1 MRTIPLPVWLIMVAQ
16 ALGMLTAPLVIF
28 VGGFLGVLFAPT
40 SDLATLPVA
49 ALVVGS
55 ALASMPAALIM
66 KRIGRRS
73 GFIYATLVAIL
84 GSILAFYSVRS
95 ENFFGL
101 CFSILLLGGH
111 MAFVQQFRF
120 AAIEWV
126 NSDKIAIA
134 ASVVMLGGLFAAWF
148 GPEIAM
154 LGKDLMV
161 DQFSGSFILL
171 ALCHVILLVLLSVM
185 PFASIQTVDESS
197 PAGRPWLELIK
208 QPGISAAIACSAVGF
223 GVMSLIMTATPVSMS
238 EIQNYPLEETKTVIQ
253 SHIMAMFIP
262 SLFAPLLFRTF
273 SLLSMLMFGLVM
285 MAVAISVALLDQS
298 YWGYWWA
305 LVCLGVGWNFLFV
318 GGTTLLAQQYN
329 KQESFSAQA
338 LNDVSVFTT
347 QAVMSLCAGWMV
359 FNYGWFALNLLAI
372 PLLLIALLLVVR
384 WYWGSIRRPKAA
396 GE

>member
-1 MRTIPLPVWLIMVAQ
+1 MFAIPFPVWLIMLAQ

-28 VGGFLGVLFAPT
+28 VGGFLGVLFAPS

-84 GSILAFYSVRS
+84 GSILAFYSVRT

-101 CFSILLLGGH
+101 CFSIFLLGGH

-126 NSDKIAIA
+126 SSDKIAIA

-154 LGKDLMV
+154 IGKDLMAQ
-161 DQFSGSFILL
+161 QFSGSFVLL
-171 ALCHVILLVLLSVM
+171 ALCHVALLILLSVM
-185 PFASIQTVDESS
+185 PFASIQAVDESE
-197 PAGRPWLELIK
+197 PAGRSWSQLL
-208 QPGISAAIACSAVGF
+208 QLPGISAAIACSAVGF

-238 EIQNYPLEETKTVIQ
+238 EIQSFPLDETKTVIQ

-262 SLFAPLLFRTF
+262 SLFAPFLFRTF
-273 SLLSMLMFGLVM
+273 SLLSMLLFGLVM
-285 MAVAISVALLDQS
+285 MVMAITFALLDQS
-298 YWGYWWA
+298 YWGYWSA
-305 LVCLGVGWNFLFV
+305 LVCLGVGWNFLFI
-318 GGTTLLAQQYN
+318 GGTTLLAQQYD
-329 KQESFSAQA
+329 KQESFTAQA
-338 LNDVSVFTT
+338 LNDVSVFST
-347 QAVMSLCAGWMV
+347 QAIMSLCAGWMV
-359 FNYGWFALNLLAI
+359 FNYGWFALNMLAI

-384 WYWGSIRRPKAA
+384 WYWGGMNRPKAA
-396 GE
+396 